1 VQEILQKGEAL
12 KEQLADS
19 FPEGET
25 ENWDLESLDSFM
37 NDVND
42 FINDVAE
49 LLNNS
54 EVASEV

>member
-1 VQEILQKGEAL
+1 MQEILQKGEAL
-12 KEQLADS
+12 KERLADD
-19 FPEGET
+19 FAEGET

-37 NDVND
+37 NDMND